1 MLQKYEEISC
11 GTPVA
16 LEPVMNCKDF
26 KEAAFESVRVEAPA
40 RLHLGFLDLNGNLG
54 RRFGSLGLAI
64 EEIVTEVEISAA
76 ATLQVEGPAGA
87 RGRVL
92 SCAASLIEQLGLPQG
107 AAIRIKRVIPDHVG
121 LGSGTQLS
129 LAVAAAMS
137 TLYGLDLETR
147 QMAGLLKRGMRSGIG
162 IGAFDTGGFLVD
174 GGRGERDDPP
184 PVIMQSDFPEAWRLL
199 LIFDRRGPGI
209 HGAQELAAF
218 KALPPFPAQH
228 AADLCRLV
236 LMQVLPAL
244 AEGDCRRFGQG
255 IGRLQEVVGDHFAPA
270 QSGRFASPEVAEV
283 LAWLKAQEISG
294 IGQSSWG
301 PTGFAILDSEAGA
314 RQLLHAMQFRY
325 ADRPNLS
332 FALTRARNHGSRIQ
346 TRKKPASRVTLY
358 TAM

>member
-1 MLQKYEEISC
+1 
-11 GTPVA
+11 
-16 LEPVMNCKDF
+16 MNCKYF
-26 KEAAFESVRVEAPA
+26 KGAAFESVRVEAPA

-54 RRFGSLGLAI
+54 RCFGSLGLTI
-64 EEIVTEVEISAA
+64 EEIATEVEISAA
-76 ATLQVEGPAGA
+76 EKLQVEGPASA
-87 RGRVL
+87 RVRVL
-92 SCAASLIEQLGLPQG
+92 SCAASLIEQLGLPPG

-137 TLYGLDLETR
+137 TLYGLDLGIR
-147 QMAGLLKRGMRSGIG
+147 QMAGLLNRGMRSGIG

-174 GGRGERDDPP
+174 GGCGERDEPP
-184 PVIMQSDFPEAWRLL
+184 PVIMQCDFPEAWRLL
-199 LIFDRRGPGI
+199 LIFDQRGPGI
-209 HGAQELAAF
+209 HGAQEVSAF
-218 KALPPFPAQH
+218 QTLPPFPAQD

-244 AEGDCRRFGQG
+244 AEGDCERFGQG

-301 PTGFAILDSEAGA
+301 PTGFAILDSEVRA
-314 RQLLHAMQFRY
+314 RHLLHAVQLRY

-332 FALTRARNHGSRIQ
+332 FAVIRARNHGSRIR
-346 TRKKPASRVTLY
+346 TRKKEHRALPGALRYKSLVTESFQ
-358 TAM
+358 

>member
-1 MLQKYEEISC
+1 
-11 GTPVA
+11 
-16 LEPVMNCKDF
+16 
-26 KEAAFESVRVEAPA
+26 
-40 RLHLGFLDLNGNLG
+40 
-54 RRFGSLGLAI
+54 
-64 EEIVTEVEISAA
+64 
-76 ATLQVEGPAGA
+76 
-87 RGRVL
+87 
-92 SCAASLIEQLGLPQG
+92 
-107 AAIRIKRVIPDHVG
+107 
-121 LGSGTQLS
+121 
-129 LAVAAAMS
+129 
-137 TLYGLDLETR
+137 
-147 QMAGLLKRGMRSGIG
+147 
-162 IGAFDTGGFLVD
+162 
-174 GGRGERDDPP
+174 
-184 PVIMQSDFPEAWRLL
+184 MQSDFPEAWRLL

-346 TRKKPASRVTLY
+346 TRKKPVSRVTLY